1 MFSIRVYKPYE
12 NEKLMALKERKSYVK
27 KKSIFVILKN
37 QISCGKIISRIK

>member
-12 NEKLMALKERKSYVK
+12 NEKLMALKECKSYVK